1 MLKSNLRFSRRVEG
15 AGGVEI
21 FEKLLQETWDSALW
35 CNQSD
40 HAECCPLSQVLPT
53 HTHSAKCSKPPRT
66 FPRPVWS
73 ARSLAVLSTRT
84 CGGTGPSHRDSSQQT
99 QGSPL
104 APTSKSVHSLVP
116 LPRTCFDTFLLIIQV
131 STHNASEITVLVS
144 LSAYS
149 GTWVYSFLKDTFTK
163 CFLGMAVPEQSNN
176 PNHCHCHFQTSRPQS
191 LLPQHSLLSKMIY
204 WLAHFLTFHPKKS
217 IFTLLSTPLQELKAR
232 LGISKPCYLNVCIK
246 YKWHARVKHLLC
258 INPSDATYTPNLID
272 STPFG
277 NFKSPS
283 PYF

>member
-1 MLKSNLRFSRRVEG
+1 MQPEWPCR
-15 AGGVEI
+15 
-21 FEKLLQETWDSALW
+21 
-35 CNQSD
+35 
-40 HAECCPLSQVLPT
+40 VLPALPSPPHAHPRRQVQQASPHLPEARVISPQPGRAQYT
-53 HTHSAKCSKPPRT
+53 HLR
-66 FPRPVWS
+66 
-73 ARSLAVLSTRT
+73 
-84 CGGTGPSHRDSSQQT
+84 GTGPSHRDSSQQT
-99 QGSPL
+99 QGSPP

-176 PNHCHCHFQTSRPQS
+176 PNHCHCHFQTSHPQS

>member
-1 MLKSNLRFSRRVEG
+1 MLWHVPAHHSSFYSQCLRNNR
-15 AGGVEI
+15 
-21 FEKLLQETWDSALW
+21 
-35 CNQSD
+35 
-40 HAECCPLSQVLPT
+40 
-53 HTHSAKCSKPPRT
+53 
-66 FPRPVWS
+66 
-73 ARSLAVLSTRT
+73 
-84 CGGTGPSHRDSSQQT
+84 
-99 QGSPL
+99 
-104 APTSKSVHSLVP
+104 
-116 LPRTCFDTFLLIIQV
+116 
-131 STHNASEITVLVS
+131 VLVS

-277 NFKSPS
+277 NFKRVLPRIFSS
-283 PYF
+283 ITWVSEVKWLA